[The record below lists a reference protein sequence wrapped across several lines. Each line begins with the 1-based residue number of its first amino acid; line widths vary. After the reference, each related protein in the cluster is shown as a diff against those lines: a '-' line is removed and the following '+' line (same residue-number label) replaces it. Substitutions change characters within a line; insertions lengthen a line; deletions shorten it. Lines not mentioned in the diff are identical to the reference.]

1 MRFSAVRRR
10 SSYRSGALESVSG
23 RWVLSEPREDSR
35 SESLGSP
42 ITALFLLLR
51 HVMDA
56 GDVCKA
62 VTAVSAGYQVPA
74 TLSDPIR
81 LTPSG
86 ASQPIRGYIM

>member
-1 MRFSAVRRR
+1 
-10 SSYRSGALESVSG
+10 
-23 RWVLSEPREDSR
+23 VLSEPREDSR